1 MIYRMTCKFH
11 LNIDVFL
18 IKKTSISVYHAEV
31 NEAEA
36 EEVAVVE
43 TDELEELLADARRW
57 VDIHRLGDLRLCR
70 HGILYI
76 YIMYMI

>member
-76 YIMYMI
+76 YILCI

>member
-1 MIYRMTCKFH
+1 M
-11 LNIDVFL
+11 
-18 IKKTSISVYHAEV
+18 

-76 YIMYMI
+76 YIYYVYDIVFFGNIRSYSLIDYIVHYM